1 MSPDLWEPSNHAP
14 LSVCIII
21 KEEFIQ
27 DKKLAIVKNSKKE
40 KEFVN
45 KLRNKVRYINITN
58 IYSHDM
64 LKDVTQ
70 EFASITEE
78 IWYKHTLNM
87 STLLNTLRYSGI
99 RNATE
104 I

>member
-1 MSPDLWEPSNHAP
+1 
-14 LSVCIII
+14 
-21 KEEFIQ
+21 
-27 DKKLAIVKNSKKE
+27 
-40 KEFVN
+40 
-45 KLRNKVRYINITN
+45 VRYINITN